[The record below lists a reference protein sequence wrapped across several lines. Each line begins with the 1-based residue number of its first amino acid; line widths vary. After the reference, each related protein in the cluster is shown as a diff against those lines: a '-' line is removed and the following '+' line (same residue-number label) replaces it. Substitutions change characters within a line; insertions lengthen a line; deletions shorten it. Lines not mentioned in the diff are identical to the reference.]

1 METITLR
8 AETRERGTK
17 GSVRALRRE
26 GMLPAVLYGKEAGN
40 ILLKLPAREVE
51 KIINTQ
57 SAGSALIN
65 LEVADGDQ
73 NESYMVMFRELQRD
87 PIRWELLHADFY
99 QIVLTEE
106 IETEIPVV
114 LIGEAPGVGD
124 GGILQH
130 MLRRISISCLPT
142 EIPERLE
149 VDISELE
156 IGGQVTVADIEP
168 PAGVQILSEPESVIA
183 VVVVPTY
190 EEEEEEEEE
199 DLDLELGAEEGEE
212 ETEEE
217 GAAPEQG
224 EE

>member
-1 METITLR
+1 VETISLR

-17 GSVRALRRE
+17 GSVHALRRQ

-40 ILLKLPAREVE
+40 VLLKLPVKSVE
-51 KIINTQ
+51 RIINTQ

-73 NESYMVMFRELQRD
+73 TESYMVMFRELQRD
-87 PIRWELLHADFY
+87 PVRWELIHADFY
-99 QIVLTEE
+99 QVVLTEE
-106 IETEIPVV
+106 IETEIPVDLV
-114 LIGEAPGVGD
+114 GDAPGVGD

-149 VDISELE
+149 VDISQLE

-183 VVVVPTY
+183 VVVMPTF

-199 DLDLELGAEEGEE
+199 GPGLEFGAEETGIEGEGTGAEQEE
-212 ETEEE
+212 E
-217 GAAPEQG
+217 
-224 EE
+224 